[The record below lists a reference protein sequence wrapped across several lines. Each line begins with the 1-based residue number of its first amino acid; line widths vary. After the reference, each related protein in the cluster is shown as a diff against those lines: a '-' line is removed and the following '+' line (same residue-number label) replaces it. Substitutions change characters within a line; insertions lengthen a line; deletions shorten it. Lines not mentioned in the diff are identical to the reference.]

1 MILMNIGILRVAG
14 LRGLV
19 LREILLA
26 GVFAAVGTAAMG
38 APNLAG
44 EWKLNVAKSAYGKFP
59 APQSMVRKIAVDGVK
74 LSIATIQKGAQGEVS
89 SEYRY
94 TTDGKP
100 ATNKVAGGES
110 KGSAQW
116 IGDKLMVESSRE
128 AQGATLSQKEIWTL
142 SADGKTLTVD
152 AHVSLPNGEFDVKQV
167 FERP

>member
-1 MILMNIGILRVAG
+1 MKKV
-14 LRGLV
+14 
-19 LREILLA
+19 
-26 GVFAAVGTAAMG
+26 GVYLIAFGAAFFAMGGTAAA

-44 EWKLNVAKSAYGKFP
+44 EWKLNITKSNYGKFP
-59 APQSMVRKIAVDGVK
+59 APQSMVRKIIVDGIK
-74 LSIATIQKGAQGEVS
+74 LTINTAQKGAQGEVT
-89 SEYRY
+89 SEYHY

-100 ATNKVAGGES
+100 ATNKVTGGDS

-128 AQGATLSQKEIWTL
+128 IQGTTLSQKEIWTL

-167 FERP
+167 FER